1 MLPSR
6 IEAQE
11 LLFTHVTDEY
21 QRHHGMMVGTAVEGY
36 ARKLGEDLDLWFL
49 TGYLH
54 DLDYQEYPDLHPGES
69 LKWFA
74 EWGYPADFI
83 HAVEAHALNYNGFTT
98 EPKTPLASAL
108 FACDEICGIFYA
120 YSKLNPMPYGEMK
133 ASSIM
138 KRFKDLGFAPK
149 IKREDIK
156 YGCEKLGVTLE
167 EHIDNLI
174 TIFRDAKI

>member
-6 IEAQE
+6 KEAEE
-11 LLFTHVTDEY
+11 LLFTHVTDVY
-21 QRHHGMMVGTAVEGY
+21 QRHHALMVGTAVEGY
-36 ARKLGEDLDLWFL
+36 AKKFGEDPELWFL

-54 DLDYQEYPDLHPGES
+54 DLDYQEHPTLHPGES

-74 EWGYPADFI
+74 QWQYPESFI

-98 EPKTPLASAL
+98 EPNTQLAAAL

-120 YSKLNPMPYGEMK
+120 YGKLNPMPYGDMK

-138 KRFKDLGFAPK
+138 KRIKDLGFAPK
-149 IKREDIK
+149 IKREDIR
-156 YGCEKLGVTLE
+156 YGCEKLGVSLE
-167 EHIDNLI
+167 EHIAHLGL
-174 TIFRDAKI
+174 FFKEAGL